1 MALGIELEVS
11 GAEGQT
17 GKPESSVCT
26 DMGAGCI
33 NLCQSQMSVDKS
45 VGMI

>member
-33 NLCQSQMSVDKS
+33 NLCQMSVDNS